1 MYKLAI
7 IASVFLIGLY
17 FTCKYGGPEGFE
29 GFEGF
34 EGMSNIRDRCP
45 DVLIQK
51 GSNYYLHNSKL
62 AKIPGVNPLEF
73 KNLDDYVEFTEWQ
86 RSQGIRCPI
95 LYLQQSYDAQ
105 GNAVYKARP
114 SPTNLQ
120 GGLQDVQ
127 MMPSGQ
133 IVTDPVQK
141 LIDAGR
147 NDPPYN
153 ENSYPSYDKDNQ
165 YIGLKTPLDK
175 MYNEN
180 QDGISPDP
188 MDANWGGRKYTQRL
202 IDSGFYKDDNVK
214 LWVG

>member
-34 EGMSNIRDRCP
+34 EGISNIRDRCP

-86 RSQGIRCPI
+86 RSQDIRCPI

-180 QDGISPDP
+180 QDGISPNP
-188 MDANWGGRKYTQRL
+188 MDSNWGGRKYTQRL

-214 LWVG
+214 LWVD

>member
-7 IASVFLIGLY
+7 IASVFVIGLY
-17 FTCKYGGPEGFE
+17 FTCKYGEPEGFE
-29 GFEGF
+29 GFEGI
-34 EGMSNIRDRCP
+34 SNIRDRCP

-51 GSNYYLHNSKL
+51 GSNYYLYNSKL

-180 QDGISPDP
+180 QDGISPNP
-188 MDANWGGRKYTQRL
+188 MDANWGGRKYTQSL

>member
-29 GFEGF
+29 GFEGI
-34 EGMSNIRDRCP
+34 SNIRDRCP

-180 QDGISPDP
+180 QDGISPNP

>member
-29 GFEGF
+29 GFEGI
-34 EGMSNIRDRCP
+34 SNIRDRCP

-153 ENSYPSYDKDNQ
+153 KNSYPSYDKDNQ

-180 QDGISPDP
+180 QDGISPNP

>member
-29 GFEGF
+29 GFEGI
-34 EGMSNIRDRCP
+34 SNIRDRCP

-180 QDGISPDP
+180 QDGISPNP
-188 MDANWGGRKYTQRL
+188 MDSNWGGRKYTQRL

-214 LWVG
+214 LWVD

>member
-17 FTCKYGGPEGFE
+17 FTCKYGGPE

-180 QDGISPDP
+180 QDGISPNP

-202 IDSGFYKDDNVK
+202 IDSGFYKEDNVK

>member
-180 QDGISPDP
+180 QDGISPNP
-188 MDANWGGRKYTQRL
+188 MDSNWGGRKYTQRL

-214 LWVG
+214 LWVD

>member
-17 FTCKYGGPEGFE
+17 FTCKYGGPE